1 MKEMRI
7 IAGLGNPGKEYEG
20 TRHNAGFI
28 ALDKIAEESD
38 ISIDSFE
45 RHALTGKGRIN
56 GEKVLLLKPQ
66 TYMNLSGVAVRA
78 TLDYYKEPV
87 ESLIVIYDDISLE
100 PGRIRIRQ
108 KGSAGG
114 HNGIKNII
122 AELGT
127 DEFDRIK
134 IGVGQKPP
142 RFDLVDWVLGRF
154 KDEDLPKIKEAVER
168 TAEATGFMISDG
180 AEAAM
185 NRYNG

>member
-1 MKEMRI
+1 MRI

-20 TRHNAGFI
+20 TRHNAGFVAVQKLAHKNDI
-28 ALDKIAEESD
+28 AIG
-38 ISIDSFE
+38 SFE
-45 RHALTGKGRIN
+45 RHALTGKGNIE
-56 GEKVLLLKPQ
+56 GEKALLVMPQ
-66 TYMNLSGVAVRA
+66 TYMNLSGVAIRSL
-78 TLDYYKEPV
+78 LDYYKEPV
-87 ESLIVIYDDISLE
+87 SSLIVLYDDISLD

-127 DEFDRIK
+127 DEFDRVK

-154 KDEDLPKIKEAVER
+154 KKEDLTEMEKAIEKTAEAVEC
-168 TAEATGFMISDG
+168 MIKEG
-180 AEAAM
+180 APVAM
-185 NRYNG
+185 NRFNG